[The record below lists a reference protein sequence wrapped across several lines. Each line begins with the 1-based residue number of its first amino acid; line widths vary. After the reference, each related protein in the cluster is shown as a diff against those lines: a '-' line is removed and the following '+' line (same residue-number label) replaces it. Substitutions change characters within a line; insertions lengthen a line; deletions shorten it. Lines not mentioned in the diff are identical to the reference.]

1 MTVKE
6 LLQAI
11 EDQKIDLNSKVYIE
25 LDTEEVYDV
34 ENPRYKNINGR
45 YYLVISIV

>member
-11 EDQKIDLNSKVYIE
+11 EDQKIDLNSEVYIE

-34 ENPRYKNINGR
+34 ENPRYKQILSKN
-45 YYLVISIV
+45 YLVIDIA